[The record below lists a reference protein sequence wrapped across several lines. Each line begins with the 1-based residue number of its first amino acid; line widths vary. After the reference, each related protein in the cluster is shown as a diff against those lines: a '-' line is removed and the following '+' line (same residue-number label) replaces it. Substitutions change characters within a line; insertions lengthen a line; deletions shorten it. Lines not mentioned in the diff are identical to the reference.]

1 MTNFKSRF
9 SHGIDWVRLISF
21 LLKNRGKETFG
32 AGDVRRIVE
41 RHMIEHSRNL
51 IDYTAAESAIN
62 ESIKL
67 LKVNDIS
74 GLARIGP
81 VFDGG
86 YIGLL
91 DPPPNFL
98 LSGGAGKNIDFE
110 IELARRG
117 TKVHVYDP
125 TVTQLPKVHPRVTH
139 QKIALCMSGDRRFKD
154 STNLKGALEKFNLVG
169 DETIWLK
176 LDIESSEWELL
187 VEEKDLL
194 RNFTQVFIEFHD
206 TYKLALPDFRK
217 NFLTVLRALERDFQL
232 ISMSSN
238 NWQGVANYG
247 ESFIP
252 VTFEATYLNKIIPTN
267 QLRSGAGEKHIRLNN
282 TRRLRIPNKP
292 FTRGTKSDL

>member
-1 MTNFKSRF
+1 MINFKSRF
-9 SHGIDWVRLISF
+9 SHGVDWVRLISF
-21 LLKNRGKETFG
+21 LLKNRGKDTFG
-32 AGDVRRIVE
+32 ARDVRRIVE
-41 RHMIEHSRNL
+41 RHIIEYSRSL
-51 IDYTAAESAIN
+51 TDYTAAESAIK
-62 ESIKL
+62 ESITF

-86 YIGLL
+86 YIGLVDL
-91 DPPPNFL
+91 PPNYL

-110 IELARRG
+110 IELATRG

-125 TVTQLPKVHPRVTH
+125 TVTQLPKIHPRVIH
-139 QKIALCMSGDRRFKD
+139 QKIALCMTGDRKFKN
-154 STNLKGALEKFNLVG
+154 STNLMGALEKFNLVG
-169 DETIWLK
+169 DESIWLK

-187 VEEKDLL
+187 VAEKDLL
-194 RNFTQVFIEFHD
+194 RYFTQLFIEFHD

-238 NWQGVANYG
+238 NWQGIANFG

-252 VTFEATYLNKIIPTN
+252 VTFEATFLNKTIPTN
-267 QLRSGAGEKHIRLNN
+267 QSNSGAAEKHIRLNN
-282 TRRLRIPNKP
+282 TRRLQIPNKP
-292 FTRGTKSDL
+292 FTHGINSDL